1 MADHQQEYPVNVLCR
16 VLGVARSGYYV
27 WRARQ
32 PGPQAQRRAALV
44 EAIRAVHA
52 KSRGRYGSP
61 RVHQALRTQG
71 TACCVNTVAKV
82 MQQAGIRAKTAR
94 RFVVRT
100 TDSQHAQ
107 PVAPNRL
114 RQDFTVATRPDQVW
128 VADITYLATGEGWL
142 YLAAVLDL
150 CSRKVVGWCVADHL
164 RTELVAEALQ
174 RALRQRRPA
183 AGLVHH
189 SDRGVQ
195 YASDAYQELLQ
206 RHEALPS
213 MSRRGNCYDNA
224 VMESFFGTLKT
235 ELTYHDSYAT
245 RKEAELAL
253 FEYLEG
259 FYNTTRLH
267 SSLGYLSPQQFE
279 DTLLTATNPQPRA
292 H

>member
-1 MADHQQEYPVNVLCR
+1 VADHQKEYPVNVMCR
-16 VLGVARSGYYV
+16 VLQVARSGYYA
-27 WRARQ
+27 WRSRQ
-32 PGPQAQRRAALV
+32 PGPQAQRRTALT
-44 EAIRAVHA
+44 EAIRAVHT
-52 KSRGRYGSP
+52 KNKGRYGSP
-61 RVHQALRTQG
+61 RVHRALRAQG
-71 TACCVNTVAKV
+71 HACCVNTVAKL
-82 MQQAGIRAKTAR
+82 MSAAQIRAKTAR

-100 TDSQHAQ
+100 TDSAHAQ
-107 PVAPNRL
+107 PVAPERL
-114 RQDFTVATRPDQVW
+114 RRDFAVARRPDQVW

-164 RTELVAEALQ
+164 RTELVAVALQ

-195 YASDAYQELLQ
+195 YASDAYQELL
-206 RHEALPS
+206 HEYEALPS

-235 ELTYHDSYAT
+235 ELAYHESYAT

-267 SSLGYLSPQQFE
+267 SSLGYQSPRQFE
-279 DTLLTATNPQPRA
+279 DSLMTA
-292 H
+292 

>member
-1 MADHQQEYPVNVLCR
+1 MNVMCR
-16 VLGVARSGYYV
+16 VLHVARSGYYA

-32 PGPQAQRRAALV
+32 PGTQAQRRAALTS
-44 EAIRAVHA
+44 AIRAVHA

-61 RVHQALRTQG
+61 RVYRALRAQG
-71 TACCVNTVAKV
+71 QTCCENTVAKL
-82 MQQAGIRAKTAR
+82 MKQAQIRANTAR

-100 TDSQHAQ
+100 TDSRHEQ
-107 PVAPNRL
+107 PVAPDRL
-114 RQDFTVATRPDQVW
+114 RQDFAVARRPDQVW
-128 VADITYLATGEGWL
+128 VADITYVATGEGWL
-142 YLAAVLDL
+142 YLAVVLDL
-150 CSRKVVGWCVADHL
+150 YSRRVVGWHTADHL
-164 RTELVAEALQ
+164 RTELVSMALQ
-174 RALRQRRPA
+174 RALQQRRPA

-206 RHEALPS
+206 AHEALPS

-235 ELTYHDSYAT
+235 ELTYHESYAT
-245 RKEAELAL
+245 RKEAEQAL

-267 SSLGYLSPQQFE
+267 SSLGYQSPRQFE
-279 DTLLTATNPQPRA
+279 DSLMTA
-292 H
+292 

>member
-1 MADHQQEYPVNVLCR
+1 MADHQEEYPVNVMCR
-16 VLGVARSGYYV
+16 VLQVARSGYYA

-32 PGPQAQRRAALV
+32 PGPQAQHRAALV

-52 KSRGRYGSP
+52 QSRGRYGSP
-61 RVHQALRTQG
+61 RVHRALRAQG
-71 TACCVNTVAKV
+71 TACCVNTVAKL
-82 MQQAGIRAKTAR
+82 MNRAQIRANTHR

-100 TDSQHAQ
+100 TDAQHEH

-114 RQDFTVATRPDQVW
+114 RQDFAVATRPDQVW

-164 RTELVAEALQ
+164 RTELVAVALQ
-174 RALRQRRPA
+174 RARRQRRPA

-195 YASDAYQELLQ
+195 YASDAYQALLQ
-206 RHEALPS
+206 AHDALPS

-267 SSLGYLSPQQFE
+267 SSLGYQSPQQFE
-279 DTLLTATNPQPRA
+279 DRLLTTENPKPCA
-292 H
+292 Y

>member
-1 MADHQQEYPVNVLCR
+1 VADHQQEYPVNVLCR
-16 VLGVARSGYYV
+16 VLGVARSGYYA
-27 WRARQ
+27 WGSRQ
-32 PGPQAQRRAALV
+32 PGPQAQRRTTLT

-52 KSRGRYGSP
+52 KSQGRYGSP
-61 RVHQALRTQG
+61 RVHQALRAQG
-71 TACCVNTVAKV
+71 HACCVNTVAKL
-82 MQQAGIRAKTAR
+82 MNQAQIRAKTAR
-94 RFVVRT
+94 RFVART

-114 RQDFTVATRPDQVW
+114 RQDFAVATRPDQVW

-164 RTELVAEALQ
+164 RTELVAVALQ

-195 YASDAYQELLQ
+195 YASDAYQELLKTQ
-206 RHEALPS
+206 DALPS
-213 MSRRGNCYDNA
+213 MSRRGNCYDNG
-224 VMESFFGTLKT
+224 VMECFFGTLKT
-235 ELTYHDSYAT
+235 ELTYHDNYAT

-267 SSLGYLSPQQFE
+267 SSLGYQSPQQFE
-279 DTLLTATNPQPRA
+279 DRLLTTEIPQPCA
-292 H
+292 Y